1 MAARVAVDRRALA
14 EGKVVTVTEAVQ
26 AVGERAVADE
36 VQAAAVKAKAVEAA
50 EALVVAVGAEVAAR
64 TTRPACLGR

>member
-1 MAARVAVDRRALA
+1 M
-14 EGKVVTVTEAVQ
+14 VTVTEAVQ

-50 EALVVAVGAEVAAR
+50 EALAVAVGAEVAAR